1 MNNFLHSLVCDRVE
15 QIQNKIIP
23 SQKFSALKQ
32 QELKQHQKIKNLL
45 NNKQWRLFDDYL
57 EIISQQNDL
66 FCEETYIQGFKDAF
80 KLISTIVQRG

>member
-1 MNNFLHSLVCDRVE
+1 MNNFIHSLVCDRVE

-57 EIISQQNDL
+57 EIISQQTIY
-66 FCEETYIQGFKDAF
+66 FAR
-80 KLISTIVQRG
+80 KLIFKALKTLLS